1 MGGSSADY
9 ADYAAQDGMPERDK
23 KGISDLRISKLR
35 ASSARGY
42 FLKRFGRKPIDLDSD
57 VVES

>member
-1 MGGSSADY
+1 
-9 ADYAAQDGMPERDK
+9 MPERDK
-23 KGISDLRISKLR
+23 KGISDLRISELK